1 MHTRAAAETWNLLKP
16 DERPPSIWLAA
27 RAVRL
32 GAQTIADVL
41 QKVSQAL
48 LLEGKIPAGERNGDR
63 FVRQALCPEH
73 ESAVQLQRHT
83 AWCKLGQKQCPRLGE
98 QDDDWI
104 ECRALP
110 TAREGVTA
118 PKVFNVAPTVPKP
131 GTGKGSLSGLL
142 KILGP
147 AALTGL
153 MVWRA
158 KEKEIEKLRQP
169 PGTTNDQYQII
180 NAVLKARGMTYSY
193 DTSKK
198 EFRMPGASIALLP
211 GGTVEFTD
219 RKGRKTKA
227 NKQQVLSAL
236 FEFIESIT

>member
-1 MHTRAAAETWNLLKP
+1 MGE
-16 DERPPSIWLAA
+16 
-27 RAVRL
+27 
-32 GAQTIADVL
+32 
-41 QKVSQAL
+41 QK
-48 LLEGKIPAGERNGDR
+48 
-63 FVRQALCPEH
+63 CPH
-73 ESAVQLQRHT
+73 
-83 AWCKLGQKQCPRLGE
+83 LGE
-98 QDDDWI
+98 ESDDWI
-104 ECRALP
+104 ACKALS

-118 PKVFNVAPTVPKP
+118 PRVFNVAPTTPKP
-131 GTGKGSLSGLL
+131 GTGKGSLTGLL
-142 KILGP
+142 KIMGP

-153 MVWRA
+153 LVWKA

-169 PGTTNDQYQII
+169 PGTANDQYQII
-180 NAVLKARGMTYSY
+180 NAILKARGMTYSY

-198 EFRMPGASIALLP
+198 VFRLPGSSIALLP